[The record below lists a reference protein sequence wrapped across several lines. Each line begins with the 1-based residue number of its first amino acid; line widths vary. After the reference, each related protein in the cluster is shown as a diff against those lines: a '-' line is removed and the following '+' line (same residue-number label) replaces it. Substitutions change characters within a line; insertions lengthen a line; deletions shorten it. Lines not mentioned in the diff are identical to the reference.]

1 MSDGHRPTDA
11 PAPSRR
17 SGPEKR
23 RVTVRPD
30 GTPLPRP
37 TVHAPGS
44 TCGADAQEA
53 RRPNVSRGPCSRPR
67 PRLSAAAIVRQD
79 RAPRRR
85 PGPPADAMASLDACV
100 PQPGHKVKMHAWMA
114 AARWRLGMPA
124 RHPSRSMPAPRLP
137 GRGTSRPRPLFRPQP
152 ARYARF
158 LRPGPRK
165 GCAVVPRHFCALWK
179 RRSSNDLGFTRRN
192 GPRSSRPQPGDAPV
206 FPRLGSEGGMLRH
219 APCFLRDSK
228 TAIFQRFVILASGRS
243 MSDPATTGKIRP
255 LLALVAK
262 KGVLIPYFSAR
273 LSKRPFRIRI
283 EKMCVRILNKACGF
297 SEGCADF

>member
-1 MSDGHRPTDA
+1 MPAQTGGFASLRERPRDTIRAMGRNTPGCRRPTGRPGAARPHTGPSDYETGAALSRGCLRRVCAGPPDYETVGRNMSDGHRPTDA

-114 AARWRLGMPA
+114 AARWRLGMPGT
-124 RHPSRSMPAPRLP
+124 RNVPPAP
-137 GRGTSRPRPLFRPQP
+137 PL
-152 ARYARF
+152 
-158 LRPGPRK
+158 
-165 GCAVVPRHFCALWK
+165 
-179 RRSSNDLGFTRRN
+179 S
-192 GPRSSRPQPGDAPV
+192 AP
-206 FPRLGSEGGMLRH
+206 
-219 APCFLRDSK
+219 
-228 TAIFQRFVILASGRS
+228 
-243 MSDPATTGKIRP
+243 TGKIRP
-255 LLALVAK
+255 
-262 KGVLIPYFSAR
+262 F
-273 LSKRPFRIRI
+273 FR
-283 EKMCVRILNKACGF
+283 G
-297 SEGCADF
+297 

>member
-114 AARWRLGMPA
+114 AARWPLGMPGT
-124 RHPSRSMPAPRLP
+124 RNVPPAP
-137 GRGTSRPRPLFRPQP
+137 PL
-152 ARYARF
+152 
-158 LRPGPRK
+158 
-165 GCAVVPRHFCALWK
+165 
-179 RRSSNDLGFTRRN
+179 S
-192 GPRSSRPQPGDAPV
+192 AP
-206 FPRLGSEGGMLRH
+206 
-219 APCFLRDSK
+219 
-228 TAIFQRFVILASGRS
+228 
-243 MSDPATTGKIRP
+243 TGKIRP
-255 LLALVAK
+255 FPAAGAK
-262 KGVLIPYFSAR
+262 KGVRRCAAPFLCAMETKEFQRFGIHAPKWSAFKPAPTGR
-273 LSKRPFRIRI
+273 CAR
-283 EKMCVRILNKACGF
+283 F
-297 SEGCADF
+297 SEVRVGRGHASSCPVFLA

>member
-1 MSDGHRPTDA
+1 MPGWLP
-11 PAPSRR
+11 
-17 SGPEKR
+17 
-23 RVTVRPD
+23 PD
-30 GTPLPRP
+30 GPW
-37 TVHAPGS
+37 
-44 TCGADAQEA
+44 
-53 RRPNVSRGPCSRPR
+53 
-67 PRLSAAAIVRQD
+67 
-79 RAPRRR
+79 
-85 PGPPADAMASLDACV
+85 AC
-100 PQPGHKVKMHAWMA
+100 
-114 AARWRLGMPA
+114 R
-124 RHPSRSMPAPRLP
+124 

-262 KGVLIPYFSAR
+262 KGVLIPYTFLRGYQRGHSGFV
-273 LSKRPFRIRI
+273 SKR
-283 EKMCVRILNKACGF
+283 CVCGF
-297 SEGCADF
+297 STRRADFQKVVRIFEDPCGFVMGIFCRIGSKSATFSPKKDRPGRFRAVGNPHNLLKIRTPCLKSAEYCRNPQTLFKIHTASQESARPSENPHT